1 MKNQVCTI
9 EQMKALEELGVDI
22 SKASMCYANDKD
34 SIDNLTFK
42 INEYSPSI
50 IKEYPDLVFPVFTVT
65 DMLDMLPESIK
76 DNYNRINYY
85 FDLLVLKSNRR
96 YSCIYVNKHLKQT
109 IYSSGDYFLLRDAL
123 FDILVKLK
131 KDNKL

>member
-1 MKNQVCTI
+1 MKDQCCTE
-9 EQMKALEELGVDI
+9 EQMNTLAQLGIDV
-22 SKASMCYANDKD
+22 SNASMTFSEIYDLERD
-34 SIDNLTFK
+34 TPTERTLT
-42 INEYSPSI
+42 
-50 IKEYPDLVFPVFTVT
+50 VA

-109 IYSSGDYFLLRDAL
+109 IYSSGDYLLLRDAL
-123 FDILVKLK
+123 FDILVQLK
-131 KDNKL
+131 KDNKFLI

>member
-9 EQMKALEELGVDI
+9 EQMNALKELGVDI
-22 SKASMCYANDKD
+22 SKASMFLYREDEWSLEEVYVTHGQFPPKGA
-34 SIDNLTFK
+34 ILT
-42 INEYSPSI
+42 
-50 IKEYPDLVFPVFTVT
+50 LTVA
-65 DMLDMLPESIK
+65 DILDMLPESIK

-109 IYSSGDYFLLRDAL
+109 IYSSGDYLLLRDAL
-123 FDILVKLK
+123 FDILVQLAKDGKL
-131 KDNKL
+131 